1 MIKMNLLEN
10 GTDSLKS
17 AYDKM
22 QKLNELEEGL
32 DHYLKDIV
40 FFLNHGIE
48 ILFKLILKNKGEELI
63 FSNIKKYNIAKEE
76 QIRMEKDNVFQVNPN
91 LKTVS
96 LMEAIEKCKKNE
108 FEISDEYENSLIY
121 LNKIRNQFMHYEI
134 EISDEEML
142 RLLIKLQLVYG
153 LSLEFFSKY
162 INNLNEHIDNA
173 RFEVEIDDHGDILA
187 ELQKEADYERYLEE
201 MMDLE

>member
-76 QIRMEKDNVFQVNPN
+76 QIRTEKDNVFQVNPN

-108 FEISDEYENSLIY
+108 FQISDEYENSLIY
-121 LNKIRNQFMHYEI
+121 LNKMRNQFMHYEI

>member
-121 LNKIRNQFMHYEI
+121 LNKMRNQFMHYEI

>member
-1 MIKMNLLEN
+1 MIKMNLLQN

-48 ILFKLILKNKGEELI
+48 ILFKLVLKNKGEELI

-76 QIRMEKDNVFQVNPN
+76 QIRTERDNVFQVNPN

-108 FEISDEYENSLIY
+108 FEISDEYDNSLIY
-121 LNKIRNQFMHYEI
+121 LNKMRNQFMHYEI

-142 RLLIKLQLVYG
+142 RLLIKLQLVYE

-162 INNLNEHIDNA
+162 INKLNEHIDNA

-187 ELQKEADYERYLEE
+187 ELQKEADYEHYLEE
-201 MMDLE
+201 MMGLE

>member
-108 FEISDEYENSLIY
+108 FEISYEYENSLIY
-121 LNKIRNQFMHYEI
+121 LNKMRNQFMHYEI

>member
-48 ILFKLILKNKGEELI
+48 ILFKLILKNKGEALI
-63 FSNIKKYNIAKEE
+63 FSNIKKYDIAKEE
-76 QIRMEKDNVFQVNPN
+76 QIRTEKDNVFQVNPN

-121 LNKIRNQFMHYEI
+121 LNKMRNQFMHYEI